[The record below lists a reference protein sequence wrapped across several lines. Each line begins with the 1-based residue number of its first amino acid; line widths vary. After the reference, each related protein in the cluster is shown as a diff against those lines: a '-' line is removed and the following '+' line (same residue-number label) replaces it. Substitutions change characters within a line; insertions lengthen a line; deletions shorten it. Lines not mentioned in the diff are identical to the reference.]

1 MIFEEKYMKKILKI
15 YILPPPS
22 IIFGIF
28 AKLKCNTCRLYLRN
42 FCMPL
47 G

>member
-1 MIFEEKYMKKILKI
+1 MKKILKI
-15 YILPPPS
+15 YILPPPN

-28 AKLKCNTCRLYLRN
+28 AKLKCYTYRPYLRN
-42 FCMPL
+42 FCMLL